1 MSAYTAKLSRNSGFS
16 LVEIMVGI
24 AIGLLGVL
32 VMMQVSVIFEGQKRT
47 TTTGSD
53 ALTNGMTTL
62 YSVEQDV
69 RRAGYGLGVTGALGC
84 PVKKSFQ
91 NGPVSDF
98 KLTPITITDG
108 VGGLPDKIQIL
119 ASSKGGWSVPNTI
132 TTNHPLQAT
141 NIFLNTTLGIAVG
154 DMMVLYEAGAL
165 NCTLIQATSIPN
177 GNVQVLHQA
186 RQNSSSGSDWNPPSG
201 GDIYPSGGFSVG
213 ATAINLGSLIDHTYS
228 IGTAGPSF
236 NLLLTDYSTSTNSP
250 TNQIVASDI
259 VNLQAQYGFDARI
272 GPQTDAQVTRWSAAM
287 LDADGNGIVGNSGD
301 LARIYAVRMAVVAR
315 SALKEKPN
323 PATGVCDITIATAT
337 TNPARAANNPT
348 WTAANPTT
356 GALET
361 TAIDV
366 SRNPDGTAN
375 SAWQCYRYKVF
386 ETVIPLRNLLWR
398 EA

>member
-1 MSAYTAKLSRNSGFS
+1 MSAYTANPFRNSGFS

-84 PVKKSFQ
+84 DVKRSA
-91 NGPVSDF
+91 NGAATSF

-108 VGGLPDKIQIL
+108 ANGLPDTIRIL

-141 NIFLNTTLGIAVG
+141 NIFLNTTLGVNVG
-154 DMMVLYEAGAL
+154 DMMVLYQAGAP

-177 GNVQVLHQA
+177 GNVQILHQPLPV
-186 RQNSSSGSDWNPPSG
+186 SPSIIKWNPPSG
-201 GDIYPSGGFSVG
+201 DGIYPPGGFSVG

-250 TNQIVASDI
+250 TDQIVASDI
-259 VNLQAQYGFDARI
+259 VNLQAQYGFDTSS
-272 GPQTDAQVTRWSAAM
+272 PQTDAQVTRWSAAM
-287 LDADGNGIVGNSGD
+287 LDADGNGIVGDSGD

-315 SALKEKPN
+315 STLKEKPN
-323 PATGVCDITIATAT
+323 PATGICDITIATAT
-337 TNPARAANNPT
+337 ANPARAANNPT